1 MESGV
6 DSCRVGYSNCALN
19 GYISNNC
26 EIDMKSYGLYRLKV
40 ATRRG
45 SRNEKL
51 ERRARV
57 MERERDA
64 DVGNFLIRF
73 C

>member
-6 DSCRVGYSNCALN
+6 DSCRVGYSNCVLN
-19 GYISNNC
+19 GYNSNNC
-26 EIDMKSYGLYRLKV
+26 DIGTKTYALHRLKV
-40 ATRRG
+40 ATRG
-45 SRNEKL
+45 NSRNEKL